1 MLLLATLRYSK
12 VTVCMVKIFSILV
25 AFLENMNF
33 TITTSMHLV
42 LFPIQT
48 FWQERILEKL
58 LNLQPNLKRS
68 QYEYAEK
75 PEDDIS

>member
-1 MLLLATLRYSK
+1 
-12 VTVCMVKIFSILV
+12 MVKIFSILV

-42 LFPIQT
+42 LFPIHT

-58 LNLQPNLKRS
+58 LNLKRS

-75 PEDDIS
+75 PEDDISYRISCFFVCFLDQYQTPHQ